1 MRTKIVF
8 ALVFFSAILAM
19 GALMG
24 TFVAWGYNVALAEP
38 FGWPTLLWWQGWI
51 ILNLTGLLL
60 RGVRTK

>member
-1 MRTKIVF
+1 MMKFIAV
-8 ALVFFSAILAM
+8 LVFIVVLLAL

-51 ILNLTGLLL
+51 ILILSGLLL
-60 RGVRTK
+60 RGLRSK